1 MDWNKLQHTLFALDP
16 SDPAEDLRKL
26 KESAG
31 AAGDV
36 APTKDYVVE
45 SVEVPQGSM
54 PVEGNYSIADFAALA
69 GVTLTEAQKK
79 GSAGQLKGKDAIS
92 KQPAGTTKNPT
103 KDKLVGE
110 DFQIGDPN
118 YNRSAIIDKG
128 LDKIKQFTNPNYDKD
143 GTDKKK
149 SVATKSDKLAKPG
162 TPTQKE
168 SNLLD
173 PKLTSKL
180 LPYEEQ
186 LKAVFYS
193 AKLRVKFEEFLNL
206 YAPQAKKTAEAAK
219 PKPIKARDP
228 SAQYMNDLRK
238 SGAMGAHKDKKRDA
252 KMGKEKHKGKEYT
265 TESIKEML
273 YRKLNESK

>member
-1 MDWNKLQHTLFALDP
+1 MDFNALQRKLFELDP

-31 AAGDV
+31 AIDNV

-45 SVEVPQGSM
+45 SVEVAQGSM

-69 GVTLTEAQKK
+69 GITLTEAQKT
-79 GSAGQLKGKDAIS
+79 GSAGQLKGKDAIK

-103 KDKLVGE
+103 RDKLVGE
-110 DFQIGDPN
+110 DFRSGFKYGKDN
-118 YNRSAIIDKG
+118 YNTLGKLDPATAVKSF
-128 LDKIKQFTNPNYDKD
+128 LDKDSSKDSTKAAATKAPAKAPAKVMAGDWKGFLKQHTAQLQQIAANP
-143 GTDKKK
+143 KKK
-149 SVATKSDKLAKPG
+149 KMFDEFMAKIAEDV
-162 TPTQKE
+162 Q
-168 SNLLD
+168 
-173 PKLTSKL
+173 
-180 LPYEEQ
+180 
-186 LKAVFYS
+186 
-193 AKLRVKFEEFLNL
+193 
-206 YAPQAKKTAEAAK
+206 EAAK

-228 SAQYMNDLRK
+228 NSQYMNDLRK

-252 KMGKEKHKGKEYT
+252 KIGKEKHKGKEYT

>member
-16 SDPAEDLRKL
+16 TDPAEDLRKL

-31 AAGDV
+31 ALSNV

-45 SVEVPQGSM
+45 SVQVAQGSM

-69 GVTLTEAQKK
+69 GITLTEAQKT
-79 GSAGQLKGKDAIS
+79 GSAGQLKGKDAIK

-103 KDKLVGE
+103 RDKLVGE
-110 DFQIGDPN
+110 DIVEFGDPN
-118 YNRSAIIDKG
+118 YNRSATIDKG
-128 LDKIKQFTNPNYDKD
+128 IDKIKQLTDPNYNKF
-143 GTDKKK
+143 GTAKKT
-149 SVATKSDKLAKPG
+149 SVGDKLAKPG

-186 LKAVFYS
+186 LKAVFNS

-219 PKPIKARDP
+219 PKPIIARDP

>member
-1 MDWNKLQHTLFALDP
+1 MDFNALQRKLFELDP

-31 AAGDV
+31 AIDNV

-45 SVEVPQGSM
+45 SVQVAQGSM

-69 GVTLTEAQKK
+69 GITLTEAQKT
-79 GSAGQLKGKDAIS
+79 GSAGQLKGKDAIK

-103 KDKLVGE
+103 RDKLVGE
-110 DFQIGDPN
+110 DIVEFGDPN
-118 YNRSAIIDKG
+118 YNRSATIDKG
-128 LDKIKQFTNPNYDKD
+128 IDKIKQLTDPNYNKF
-143 GTDKKK
+143 GTAKKT
-149 SVATKSDKLAKPG
+149 SVGDKLAKPG

-186 LKAVFYS
+186 LKAVFNS

>member
-16 SDPAEDLRKL
+16 SDPAEDIRKL

-31 AAGDV
+31 AANDV

-45 SVEVPQGSM
+45 SVDVAQGSM

-110 DFQIGDPN
+110 DFRSGFNYGKDN
-118 YNRSAIIDKG
+118 YNTLGKLDPATVAKKALGKG
-128 LDKIKQFTNPNYDKD
+128 NSKDSTKTTANQPAKKAPVKVFAGNWKGFQQQYTAQLQQIASDPKKKKQFDQFMAKIAEDVQEAVKPN
-143 GTDKKK
+143 
-149 SVATKSDKLAKPG
+149 
-162 TPTQKE
+162 
-168 SNLLD
+168 
-173 PKLTSKL
+173 
-180 LPYEEQ
+180 
-186 LKAVFYS
+186 
-193 AKLRVKFEEFLNL
+193 
-206 YAPQAKKTAEAAK
+206 
-219 PKPIKARDP
+219 PIKPRDP
-228 SAQYMNDLRK
+228 SSQYMNDLRK
-238 SGAMGAHKDKKRDA
+238 SGAMGAHADKKRDA

-265 TESIKEML
+265 TESIKQML

>member
-16 SDPAEDLRKL
+16 TDPAEDLRKL

-31 AAGDV
+31 ALSNV

-45 SVEVPQGSM
+45 SVEVAQGSM

-69 GVTLTEAQKK
+69 GITLTEAQKT
-79 GSAGQLKGKDAIS
+79 GSAGQLKGKDAIK

-103 KDKLVGE
+103 RDKLVGE
-110 DFQIGDPN
+110 DIVEFGDPN
-118 YNRSAIIDKG
+118 YNRSATIDKG
-128 LDKIKQFTNPNYDKD
+128 IDKIKQLTDPNYNKF
-143 GTDKKK
+143 GTAKKT
-149 SVATKSDKLAKPG
+149 SVGDKLAKPG

-186 LKAVFYS
+186 LKAVFNS

-252 KMGKEKHKGKEYT
+252 KIGKEKHKGKEYT

>member
-31 AAGDV
+31 ATGDV

-45 SVEVPQGSM
+45 SVEVAQGSM

-79 GSAGQLKGKDAIS
+79 GSAGQLKGKDAIK

-103 KDKLVGE
+103 RDKLVGE
-110 DFQIGDPN
+110 ADDKMSWRDAAKRGWNKSNNLGAIGLGKDDIANKLGFGAGGPKEKSVTTKQSPTKKTFVATAGDWKGFLKQHTAQLQQIAADPN
-118 YNRSAIIDKG
+118 
-128 LDKIKQFTNPNYDKD
+128 
-143 GTDKKK
+143 KKK
-149 SVATKSDKLAKPG
+149 KFDKFMAEIAESV
-162 TPTQKE
+162 E
-168 SNLLD
+168 
-173 PKLTSKL
+173 
-180 LPYEEQ
+180 
-186 LKAVFYS
+186 
-193 AKLRVKFEEFLNL
+193 
-206 YAPQAKKTAEAAK
+206 EAAK
-219 PKPIKARDP
+219 PKPVKARDP

-265 TESIKEML
+265 TESIKAML

>member
-16 SDPAEDLRKL
+16 TDPAEDLRKL
-26 KESAG
+26 RESASR
-31 AAGDV
+31 ANNI

-45 SVEVPQGSM
+45 SVEVAQGSM
-54 PVEGNYSIADFAALA
+54 PVDGNYSIADFAALA

-79 GSAGQLKGKDAIS
+79 GSAGQLKGKDAI
-92 KQPAGTTKNPT
+92 KKLPAGTTKNAT
-103 KDKLVGE
+103 RNKLVGE

-118 YNRSAIIDKG
+118 YNRSATIDKG
-128 LDKIKQFTNPNYDKD
+128 IDKIKQLTDPNYNKF
-143 GTDKKK
+143 GTDKTK
-149 SVATKSDKLAKPG
+149 SVGDKLAKPG

-173 PKLTSKL
+173 PKLTANL

-186 LKAVFYS
+186 LKAIFYNVRIK
-193 AKLRVKFEEFLNL
+193 AKFEEFLNL
-206 YAPQAKKTAEAAK
+206 YVPQTKKTAEAQIK
-219 PKPIKARDP
+219 IPMPKERNPNWRQMDGI
-228 SAQYMNDLRK
+228 RK
-238 SGAMGAHKDKKRDA
+238 SGAGGVHKNKAEVLPR
-252 KMGKEKHKGKEYT
+252 KEKHKGKKEYT

>member
-16 SDPAEDLRKL
+16 TDPAEDLRKL

-31 AAGDV
+31 ALSNV

-45 SVEVPQGSM
+45 SVQVAQGSM

-69 GVTLTEAQKK
+69 GITLTEAQKT
-79 GSAGQLKGKDAIS
+79 GSAGQLKGKDAIK

-103 KDKLVGE
+103 RDKLVGE
-110 DFQIGDPN
+110 DIVEFGDPN
-118 YNRSAIIDKG
+118 YNRSATIDKG
-128 LDKIKQFTNPNYDKD
+128 IDKIKQLTDPNYNKF
-143 GTDKKK
+143 GTAKKT
-149 SVATKSDKLAKPG
+149 SVGDKLAKPG

-186 LKAVFYS
+186 LKAVFNS

-252 KMGKEKHKGKEYT
+252 KIGKEKHKGKEYT

>member
-16 SDPAEDLRKL
+16 TDPAEDLRKL

-31 AAGDV
+31 APSDV
-36 APTKDYVVE
+36 ATTKDYVVE
-45 SVEVPQGSM
+45 SVNVAPGSM

-79 GSAGQLKGKDAIS
+79 GSAGQLKGNDAIK
-92 KQPAGTTKNPT
+92 KQPAGTTKNAT
-103 KDKLVGE
+103 RNKLVGE
-110 DFQIGDPN
+110 DIVEFGDPN
-118 YNRSAIIDKG
+118 YNRSATVDKG
-128 LDKIKQFTNPNYDKD
+128 IDKIKQLTDPNYNKF
-143 GTDKKK
+143 GTAKTK
-149 SVATKSDKLAKPG
+149 SVGDKLAKPG

-206 YAPQAKKTAEAAK
+206 YAPAAKKTAEAQTK
-219 PKPIKARDP
+219 SMPKERDP
-228 SAQYMNDLRK
+228 SWRQMDAIRK
-238 SGAMGAHKDKKRDA
+238 SGAGGVHKNKAEVLPR
-252 KMGKEKHKGKEYT
+252 KEKHKGKKEYT
-265 TESIKEML
+265 TESIKQML